1 MLHYLNYCNSVV
13 IRLNTDSLRPRFNL
27 KDILCATQSFLVI
40 STILNITGIAML
52 SNGEI
57 EKSIRE
63 ELDNKWELKDGKL
76 VKLFQFS
83 SFMNAIYFVNE
94 VAKVAEKLQHHPI
107 ITINW
112 KTVRVS
118 LKSFDVDAITK
129 RDIALAKEIND
140 IQNEKLQ

>member
-1 MLHYLNYCNSVV
+1 
-13 IRLNTDSLRPRFNL
+13 
-27 KDILCATQSFLVI
+27 
-40 STILNITGIAML
+40 ML
-52 SNGEI
+52 SNSEL
-57 EKSIRE
+57 EKRIRE
-63 ELDNKWELKDGKL
+63 ELDNKWELKNGKL

-94 VAKVAEKLQHHPI
+94 VAKVAEKLDHHPI

-112 KTVRVS
+112 KTVRLS

-140 IQNEKLQ
+140 IQNEKSQ